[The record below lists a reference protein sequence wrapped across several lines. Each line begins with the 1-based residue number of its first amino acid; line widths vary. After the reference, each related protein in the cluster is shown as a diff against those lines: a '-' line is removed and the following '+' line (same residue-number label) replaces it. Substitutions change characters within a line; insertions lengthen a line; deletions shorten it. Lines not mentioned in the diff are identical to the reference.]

1 MAESETGESET
12 GELKTGEAKTVP
24 PAHTTLKAT
33 SHTHTK
39 PGSSLRYIRPGSSLR
54 YMYYTNVHLGHASGT
69 HIKPQGHAS
78 IHSPA
83 PGSVVD
89 LELFERQRHVAEE
102 VVESEETAVED
113 VEVDFLPRRPFRYR
127 PATRSNVSTHGF

>member
-39 PGSSLRYIRPGSSLR
+39 PGSSLRY
-54 YMYYTNVHLGHASGT
+54 MYYTNVRLGHASGT

-89 LELFERQRHVAEE
+89 LELFERQRHVTEE